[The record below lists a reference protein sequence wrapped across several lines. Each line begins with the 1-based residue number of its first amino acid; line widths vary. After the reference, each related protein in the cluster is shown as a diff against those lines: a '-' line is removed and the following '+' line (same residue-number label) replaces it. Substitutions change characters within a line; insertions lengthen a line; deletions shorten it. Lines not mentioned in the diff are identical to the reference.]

1 MWEQSL
7 LTSSM
12 QVEALRLLSEW
23 LDAFRDRRPPR
34 GRRRRLTARGAPVA
48 DVPVL
53 PPGYRPAQ
61 LDERPAEVN

>member
-23 LDAFRDRRPPR
+23 LDASRVRR